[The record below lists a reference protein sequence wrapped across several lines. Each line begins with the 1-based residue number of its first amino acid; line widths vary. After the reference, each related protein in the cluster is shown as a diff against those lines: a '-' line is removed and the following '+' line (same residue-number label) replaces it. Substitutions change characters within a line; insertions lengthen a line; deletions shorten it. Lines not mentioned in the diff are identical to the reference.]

1 MSGAGTGPAPFP
13 SLAAARA
20 TWLLERY
27 SAVSV
32 IVVGDVM
39 LDQFVVGHVRRISPE
54 APVPVVEF
62 ERDEFRIGGAANVA
76 HNIAALGARAEL
88 VGVVGADAAG
98 ERLTADAGANLM
110 QGVGEVAKAKAASM
124 RDAAAERIADTT
136 GGKIAAAIRAS
147 AESDQ
152 AAAVEAVPTFGGN
165 NLAGA
170 DSAAA
175 DPDDEV
181 AAFANREHGKSEA

>member
-1 MSGAGTGPAPFP
+1 MAVAILVI
-13 SLAAARA
+13 LALVGVNM
-20 TWLLERY
+20 LL
-27 SAVSV
+27 
-32 IVVGDVM
+32 
-39 LDQFVVGHVRRISPE
+39 LLVR
-54 APVPVVEF
+54 
-62 ERDEFRIGGAANVA
+62 
-76 HNIAALGARAEL
+76 LGARLWRHLLPRVLPRLWWIAL
-88 VGVVGADAAG
+88 DFRHGDQLLQDRAGHCRAAHGNGAPG
-98 ERLTADAGANLM
+98 RHRP
-110 QGVGEVAKAKAASM
+110 KAASI

-136 GGKIAAAIRAS
+136 GGKIAAAIRAR

-152 AAAVEAVPTFGGN
+152 AGAAEAVPTFGDN